1 MTYVENVHTS
11 LHTRVTTCWARCMLG
26 GHGTLRDATPSQ
38 IAGRRGSCRRRR
50 REGLACLGVD
60 APRLPVRLPVR
71 CVDLLAHLCHGHGQ
85 GQWSGSGPG
94 SVSAS
99 GESSSQLL
107 PSARHER
114 GYCHC
119 YRHCYPPP
127 RRACILCHHHCY
139 PPLRRVPP
147 LRRSCILWVAMSVA
161 RLVALCFSKVALS
174 LAGSKLSLT

>member
-11 LHTRVTTCWARCMLG
+11 LHTRVTTSWARCVG
-26 GHGTLRDATPSQ
+26 GTRHSS
-38 IAGRRGSCRRRR
+38 GRNALTDRWQT
-50 REGLACLGVD
+50 GLLQAPAQGGACLSRGRCP
-60 APRLPVRLPVR
+60 APSSTTPRTMRRSPRPPVPRP
-71 CVDLLAHLCHGHGQ
+71 
-85 GQWSGSGPG
+85 GPG
-94 SVSAS
+94 SVVGVPAGVGISVRRELVAALAFGS
-99 GESSSQLL
+99 
-107 PSARHER
+107 PWR

-119 YRHCYPPP
+119 YRHCYSPP

-139 PPLRRVPP
+139 PPLRRAPP